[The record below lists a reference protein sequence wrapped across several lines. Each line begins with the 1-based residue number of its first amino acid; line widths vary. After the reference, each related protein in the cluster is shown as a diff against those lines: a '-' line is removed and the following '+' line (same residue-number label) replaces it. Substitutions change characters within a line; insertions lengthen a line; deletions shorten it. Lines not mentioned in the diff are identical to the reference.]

1 MDTTA
6 NPVVETALDSPTK
19 TGKHR
24 DSVLALGGGS
34 LRGDVAHWWRVSWF
48 PPVVVFVAVY
58 VFTTGH
64 LALFTG
70 MGMGPSYV
78 IATRRREG
86 YVAQVRAP
94 RPRRP
99 EAVGVMVAKRG
110 VGNVGLRGRAR
121 AVSVGRR
128 GAWRRGR
135 GRPHA
140 GGRHLRGRRRVA
152 PRVGAKG

>member
-86 YVAQVRAP
+86 YVAQP
-94 RPRRP
+94 LG
-99 EAVGVMVAKRG
+99 AVAVA
-110 VGNVGLRGRAR
+110 VVVGLGLFDASLFAAR
-121 AVSVGRR
+121 SFV
-128 GAWRRGR
+128 
-135 GRPHA
+135 
-140 GGRHLRGRRRVA
+140 
-152 PRVGAKG
+152 